1 MKGLKILEFFFFS
14 LSPFFYFY
22 LIYLF
27 LIGGSLLYN
36 IVLVSAIH
44 QHESATGVHISP
56 PSWTSLPPPSPFCC
70 SSLSQSTRFE
80 LPVSYSKFPL
90 AMCFIHGHVYVSM
103 LLAQF
108 APPSPSLPCDHK
120 SVFYVSVSIAA
131 LQNDQYHFSRFH
143 TTLYNRL

>member
-1 MKGLKILEFFFFS
+1 MKGPEILEFFFFFLS
-14 LSPFFYFY
+14 LSPFFY
-22 LIYLF
+22 LIYLI

-44 QHESATGVHISP
+44 QRESATGVHISP

-80 LPVSYSKFPL
+80 LPVSYSKFPS

-108 APPSPSLPCDHK
+108 APPSPSLPRDHK
-120 SVFYVSVSIAA
+120 SVLSVSVSIAA

-143 TTLYNRL
+143 TTLCNRL